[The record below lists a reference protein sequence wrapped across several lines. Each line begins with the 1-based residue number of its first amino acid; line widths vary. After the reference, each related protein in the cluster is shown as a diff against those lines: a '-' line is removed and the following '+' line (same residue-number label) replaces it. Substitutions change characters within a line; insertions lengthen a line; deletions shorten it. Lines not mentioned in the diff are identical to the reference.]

1 MLFEDFLNGHFDILS
16 VERLDGLTVETATK
30 LLNFTKMKEGFGKE
44 K

>member
-1 MLFEDFLNGHFDILS
+1 MKLNFMSKKQILS

-30 LLNFTKMKEGFGKE
+30 LLNFTKMKEDLGKV